1 VWSRL
6 VALLSRLR
14 FALVRPRVDQE
25 AQRELEAHLDLLIDR
40 YVRLGMTPDDAQNA
54 ARRQLGNSL
63 LVREEIHD
71 MNHSEQYTRVA
82 IERRADGRWSAR
94 VDKGPFVT
102 VSTVRDSHGDAAAW
116 VAQVIARPPRPL
128 VGRGATWLD

>member
-1 VWSRL
+1 
-6 VALLSRLR
+6 
-14 FALVRPRVDQE
+14 
-25 AQRELEAHLDLLIDR
+25 
-40 YVRLGMTPDDAQNA
+40 
-54 ARRQLGNSL
+54 
-63 LVREEIHD
+63 